1 MKIIGRGQTDT
12 DIIITLA
19 IPKEPL
25 RIPCAIPEGKSVD
38 ERNFMEEEIINLIK
52 NG

>member
-1 MKIIGRGQTDT
+1 MKIIGRGHTDT

-19 IPKEPL
+19 IPKEL
-25 RIPCAIPEGKSVD
+25 FRIPYAIPEGRTVD
-38 ERNFMEEEIINLIK
+38 ERDFSEEEIINLIK